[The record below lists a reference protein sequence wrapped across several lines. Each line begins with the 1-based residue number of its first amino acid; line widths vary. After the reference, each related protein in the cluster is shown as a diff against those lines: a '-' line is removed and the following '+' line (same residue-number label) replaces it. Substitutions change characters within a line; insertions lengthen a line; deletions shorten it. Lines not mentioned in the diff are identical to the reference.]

1 MSKSEL
7 IKYLI
12 ANNISVPVIQILTGM
27 LAALFLSVCVYI
39 IYRATY
45 SGVMYS
51 KDFNITIVM
60 LALITTFII
69 MVIGSNLALSLGL
82 VGALSII
89 RFRTAVKN
97 SRDAAFLFWAIGIG
111 LSCGTGIY
119 TIGLI
124 ASAIIAAALLVFCK
138 LKISEEVS
146 WLLVVRGSELDVT
159 ALEAALKEDTKRFH
173 LRMTNRSRPDG
184 QFDSSVFVPADV
196 HAILYPGIS
205 GCERSVFQYP
215 DGAVPGGTGHRH
227 GDDLRTV

>member
-1 MSKSEL
+1 MSKGEL

-12 ANNISVPVIQILTGM
+12 ANNVSVPVIQILTGM
-27 LAALFLSVCVYI
+27 LAALFLAVCVYI
-39 IYRATY
+39 VYRATY

-124 ASAIIAAALLVFCK
+124 ASAIIAAALLVFYK
-138 LKISEEVS
+138 LKVSEEVS
-146 WLLVVRGSELDVT
+146 WLLVVRGPEFDVT
-159 ALEAALKEDTKRFH
+159 ALEAALRENTKRFY
-173 LRMTNRSRPDG
+173 LRMTNQSAGEREATYELLLKGETGAFLQKMSE
-184 QFDSSVFVPADV
+184 QFPA
-196 HAILYPGIS
+196 LQMNLLSYRGELS
-205 GCERSVFQYP
+205 GE
-215 DGAVPGGTGHRH
+215 
-227 GDDLRTV
+227 

>member
-1 MSKSEL
+1 MREGRVEMSKSEL

-12 ANNISVPVIQILTGM
+12 ANNVSVPVVQIIAGM
-27 LAALFLSVCVYI
+27 MAALFLSVCVYI
-39 IYRATY
+39 VYRATY

-119 TIGLI
+119 SIGLI
-124 ASAIIAAALLVFCK
+124 ASAVISAALLVFNK
-138 LKISEEVS
+138 MKAAEEVS
-146 WLLVVRGSELDVT
+146 WLLVVRGGELDVT
-159 ALEAALKEDTKRFH
+159 ALEAVLKEHTKRFH
-173 LRMTNRSRPDG
+173 LRMTNQSAGESEATYELLLKGETGAFLRETAQRFPNLQVNLLSYRG
-184 QFDSSVFVPADV
+184 E
-196 HAILYPGIS
+196 LS
-205 GCERSVFQYP
+205 GE
-215 DGAVPGGTGHRH
+215 
-227 GDDLRTV
+227 

>member
-7 IKYLI
+7 LKYLI
-12 ANNISVPVIQILTGM
+12 ANNVSVPVIQILTGM
-27 LAALFLSVCVYI
+27 LAALFLAVCVYI

-45 SGVMYS
+45 TGVMYS

-89 RFRTAVKN
+89 RFRTAVKS

-119 TIGLI
+119 TIGFI
-124 ASAIIAAALLVFCK
+124 ASAVIAAILLLFSR
-138 LKISEEVS
+138 LHLAEEVS
-146 WLLVVRGSELDVT
+146 WLLVVRGESYDAA
-159 ALEAALKEDTKRFH
+159 ALEAVLKAHTRRFH
-173 LRMTNRSRPDG
+173 LRMTNQSALEREATYELTLKAETGALLEQLAREFPELQVNLLSYRG
-184 QFDSSVFVPADV
+184 E
-196 HAILYPGIS
+196 LS
-205 GCERSVFQYP
+205 GE
-215 DGAVPGGTGHRH
+215 
-227 GDDLRTV
+227 

>member
-1 MSKSEL
+1 MSKGEL

-12 ANNISVPVIQILTGM
+12 ANNVSVPTVQIVAGM
-27 LAALFLSVCVYI
+27 LAALFLSVCVYLV
-39 IYRATY
+39 YRATY

-60 LALITTFII
+60 LSLITTFII

-119 TIGLI
+119 MIGFI
-124 ASAIIAAALLVFCK
+124 ATAIIAAALLLFSR
-138 LKISEEVS
+138 LKIAEEAS
-146 WLLVVRGSELDVT
+146 WLLIVRGGEFDAAT
-159 ALEAALKEDTKRFH
+159 LEAVLKENTKRFH
-173 LRMTNRSRPDG
+173 LRMTNQSTGERELTYELLLKGESG
-184 QFDSSVFVPADV
+184 AFISVMNEKFPELQAN
-196 HAILYPGIS
+196 LLSYRGELS
-205 GCERSVFQYP
+205 GE
-215 DGAVPGGTGHRH
+215 
-227 GDDLRTV
+227 